1 MMRRIRTILAAT
13 VAVFVAS
20 TAATAAGPFWIAV
33 ERGDARAVKA
43 LLAACEESR
52 MPGIGDA
59 KRLADWIEVCHEVGV
74 DIRDEDGLSPLHI
87 ASALDRAEVATV
99 LLAEGAEV
107 DTIDGPERNT
117 PLNYASVSLNPGVV
131 VVLLA
136 AGADVNV
143 ENRNGF
149 TPLSEVCHESG
160 ATLEEHAEHLGMTLV
175 DFVGLK
181 REVVAALRGAGARF
195 DGHCAGVD

>member
-1 MMRRIRTILAAT
+1 MTGRIGVALALVLT
-13 VAVFVAS
+13 LG
-20 TAATAAGPFWIAV
+20 TAAAERGDGPFWIAV
-33 ERGDARAVKA
+33 DRGDARAVKA

-59 KRLADWIEVCHEVGV
+59 KRLADWIEVCQDVGV
-74 DIRDEDGLSPLHI
+74 DIRNEDFESPLHV
-87 ASALDRAEVATV
+87 ASARDHTEVVAV

-107 DTIDGPERNT
+107 DADGPGGDT
-117 PLNYASVSLNPGVV
+117 PLFYASYSMNPGVV
-131 VVLLA
+131 VALLA

-143 ENRNGF
+143 ENRRGF
-149 TPLSEVCHESG
+149 TSLSDVCRESAYGLENDAG
-160 ATLEEHAEHLGMTLV
+160 AVGLSLAEYI
-175 DFVGLK
+175 GLK

>member
-1 MMRRIRTILAAT
+1 MTTGRIGVALALVLT
-13 VAVFVAS
+13 LG
-20 TAATAAGPFWIAV
+20 TAAAERGDGPFWIAV

-59 KRLADWIEVCHEVGV
+59 KRLADWIEVCQEVGV
-74 DIRDEDGLSPLHI
+74 DVRDEDGFSPLHI
-87 ASALDRAEVATV
+87 ASAHDRAEVVTV

-107 DTIDGPERNT
+107 DTIDGLERNT

-149 TPLSEVCHESG
+149 TPLSEVCRESRYS
-160 ATLEEHAEHLGMTLV
+160 LESQARHSGLPLAK
-175 DFVGLK
+175 FIGLK

-195 DGHCAGVD
+195 DGHCTGVD